1 MVPWLLLLAA
11 IGADR
16 LSEWA
21 NPKVRLRTGEW
32 RMANGESAS
41 ERSSRFKPQSE
52 ASPEDAS
59 ERSLPRGRFTL
70 HASRCTL
77 HASRFT
83 SYLPFILLFSLI
95 ALPIP
100 GHWSVPTA
108 KEAWRQ
114 SVAYLAEHA
123 APDHGILIHPDW
135 VRYPFQFYFRGPG
148 RTYAAF
154 SNITPETP
162 LDGPLQGVAS
172 NHPVV
177 WLIQSHLDGP
187 DPNHLVEKW
196 FADRYPLITEL
207 YPPGISLKGY
217 ALGYQLDTLP
227 AEATPVNIQFDNGL
241 HLIGYQADRIVSAT
255 DELFHPPSGWAHVIL
270 YWTASK
276 PLQEDVAPF
285 VNLVGP
291 EGVWGASLERA
302 SDALKFYPT
311 SRWPVGYPIIRHD
324 LDVNLNPVTP
334 PGAYQLVVGLPGAA
348 QEEYPLTKIEVR

>member
-11 IGADR
+11 IGAER
-16 LSEWA
+16 VSEWV
-21 NPKVRLRTGEW
+21 NG
-32 RMANGESAS
+32 RMAKSI
-41 ERSSRFKPQSE
+41 SSRTKGSAWQTVKLLLTIHY
-52 ASPEDAS
+52 
-59 ERSLPRGRFTL
+59 SLFTIL
-70 HASRCTL
+70 
-77 HASRFT
+77 
-83 SYLPFILLFSLI
+83 ILLT

-100 GHWSVPTA
+100 GHWSVATA

-148 RTYAAF
+148 QTYAAF
-154 SNITPETP
+154 SNVTPEMS
-162 LDGPLQGVAS
+162 LDGPLQGVVS
-172 NHPVV
+172 NHPVI

-187 DPNHLVEKW
+187 DPNHLVEQW
-196 FADRYPLITEL
+196 FAARYPLVTEL

-241 HLIGYQADRIVSAT
+241 RLIGYQADRVVSAT
-255 DELFHPPSGWAHVIL
+255 AELFHPPSGWAHVIL
-270 YWTASK
+270 YWTASE

-302 SDALKFYPT
+302 TDALKFYPT

-334 PGAYQLVVGLPGAA
+334 PGAYQLVVGLPGDA
-348 QEEYPLTKIEVR
+348 QEEYFLAEIEIR